1 MYCTKGDLKGVA
13 YVLFECRTDMSST
26 YQRPWH
32 CLTYMCGGSLVSY
45 NEFRRHQRL
54 DLVRILVDLL

>member
-1 MYCTKGDLKGVA
+1 
-13 YVLFECRTDMSST
+13 MSST
-26 YQRPWH
+26 YQRPCH